1 MKLVTN
7 SWLDISVRA
16 VGGGSDCAGAT
27 LDVGRTDIGFDGAID
42 GVLWEGG
49 KLTVCWIVAA

>member
-1 MKLVTN
+1 MNRKWCKIDLEKMKLVTN

-42 GVLWEGG
+42 GVL
-49 KLTVCWIVAA
+49 